1 GPSRRS
7 SKMRRYLSLGATGE
21 VSPRKN
27 ITFHVPVVHSPS
39 AMKKLLLIIVFMLT
53 SQLAVAQKKG
63 HRPQSGIT
71 HLSALASLANN
82 RLPSQTGD
90 TTVEDFE
97 FYSSRIQE
105 IVKRDFPGVEFK
117 VLKRGELLHLPDGTG
132 LNVETLHPEL
142 GYVLATR
149 GRKRR
154 ILSGVQSDG
163 D

>member
-1 GPSRRS
+1 
-7 SKMRRYLSLGATGE
+7 
-21 VSPRKN
+21 
-27 ITFHVPVVHSPS
+27 
-39 AMKKLLLIIVFMLT
+39 MKKLLLITFIMLT
-53 SQLAVAQKKG
+53 AQRAVAQKKG
-63 HRPQSGIT
+63 HRPQPGIT
-71 HLSALASLANN
+71 QGVAVAFLDSS
-82 RLPSQTGD
+82 RLRGRSVDATL
-90 TTVEDFE
+90 EDFE

-142 GYVLATR
+142 GYVLAAR

-163 D
+163 DFACAAAAFFRRSSPACPR